1 MVVTGNISNA
11 AQINPSYS
19 PEIANVHPYYMQYVI
34 PWVYVTLQ
42 PEWQLEQFSYLQ
54 GSRS

>member
-19 PEIANVHPYYMQYVI
+19 PEITNVHPHYMQ
-34 PWVYVTLQ
+34 
-42 PEWQLEQFSYLQ
+42 FM
-54 GSRS
+54 